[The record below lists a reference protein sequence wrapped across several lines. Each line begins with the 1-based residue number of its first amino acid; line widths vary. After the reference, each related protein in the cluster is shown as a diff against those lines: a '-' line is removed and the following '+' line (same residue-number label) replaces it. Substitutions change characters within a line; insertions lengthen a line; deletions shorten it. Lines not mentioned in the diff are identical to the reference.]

1 MIIRIRIIVPP
12 GPILCQLGVDQPQS
26 STSPWS
32 PLSTSQSS
40 SSSSHPAP
48 FSASLVSTSE
58 TLRPIELCTGRKLST
73 GKQDFHHYFHHHCC
87 HHHHHH
93 HHYPIQ
99 VYHLFYAPHCPQ
111 AAWKPPTAPHWS
123 SAVFSPVRVHI
134 CQARYICNK
143 WPKEKERWEMFTP
156 LSTGQ
161 SGCKWELWDLPR
173 ICLRVAMIILI
184 ISMVDADDAVH
195 QI

>member
-1 MIIRIRIIVPP
+1 MPMGLSLEHR
-12 GPILCQLGVDQPQS
+12 DS
-26 STSPWS
+26 WNKAMTYT
-32 PLSTSQSS
+32 PLLSS
-40 SSSSHPAP
+40 SSLWLSESESLSHPAP

-173 ICLRVAMIILI
+173 ICSRVAMIILI
-184 ISMVDADDAVH
+184 ISMVDADDDVH
-195 QI
+195 QIWN